1 MVNQFDYCI
10 FIGRFSAFHKGHLAI
25 LEQAFKIAKEVIV
38 VIGSAAAPRTVR
50 NPWTAEERQQ
60 MISRSLCD
68 DNLSRIK
75 FVHMKDYLYNN
86 NLWVSVLQ
94 EKLIKATQDSEK
106 VALIGFESDETSFY
120 LSLFPQFKY
129 IEHGTEYSFHA
140 TQIRDRY
147 FTHDDSYKKMVPVGT
162 IEVLEKFKT
171 TEYFK
176 NLHAEYKYITSYKE
190 SWRGSPFPP
199 IFLTV
204 DSLVL
209 KSGHI
214 LVVRRGHNPGKGLL
228 ALPGGFVNQK
238 EKIEDAA
245 LRELKEETKIK
256 INIPDLRKSIV
267 ESRVF
272 DDPMRSARGRV
283 ISNAFLIDLGA
294 GPLPKVKG
302 SDDAAEAF
310 WLPLSDYYEME
321 TSFFEDHF
329 HIIRNFISKY

>member
-1 MVNQFDYCI
+1 MENQFDYCI

-25 LEQAFKIAKEVIV
+25 LEQALKIAKEVIV

-60 MISRSLCD
+60 MILNSLPID
-68 DNLSRIK
+68 KVSKIK
-75 FVHMKDYLYNN
+75 FIHMKDYLYNN

-94 EKLIKATQDSEK
+94 EKLIKATKDSEN

-129 IEHGTEYSFHA
+129 VEHGTEYDFHA
-140 TQIRDRY
+140 TQIRNYY
-147 FTHDDSYKKMVPVGT
+147 FTHDNSYKKMVPTGT
-162 IEVLEKFKT
+162 IDFLEQFKET
-171 TEYFK
+171 DSFK
-176 NLHAEYKYITSYKE
+176 DLHIENQYIVSYKE
-190 SWRGSPFPP
+190 SWRGAPFPP

-214 LVVRRGHNPGKGLL
+214 LIVRRGHNPGKGLL

-245 LRELKEETKIK
+245 LRELKEETGIK

-294 GPLPKVKG
+294 GSLPKVKG
-302 SDDAAEAF
+302 GDDAADAF

-329 HIIRNFISKY
+329 HIIRSFISKY